1 MKFSNSIPSLK
12 IQIVSFLCFLFSAT
26 VFSQVLYQDP
36 VKMEIAEV
44 LNVQKEAWNNYDI
57 ATFMET
63 YWKSEELKF
72 YGSAG
77 VVKGW
82 QATLERYQ
90 KSYPTEEHF
99 GSLDFVINDISEI
112 NEDAYYVLGEYYL
125 TRTVGDT
132 NGIFMLVV
140 KRFEDGWKT
149 VADTSAKIE

>member
-1 MKFSNSIPSLK
+1 MKYSTTTSPLK
-12 IQIVSFLCFLFSAT
+12 IKIVSILCFLCTAT

-36 VKMEIAEV
+36 IKMEIAEV
-44 LNVQKEAWNNYDI
+44 LNSQKEAWNNYDI
-57 ATFMET
+57 ETFMET

-72 YGSAG
+72 YGSSG

-99 GSLDFVINDISEI
+99 GTLDFVINDISEI
-112 NEDAYYVLGEYYL
+112 NEDAYYVLGEYHL

-140 KRFEDGWKT
+140 KQFEEGWKI
-149 VADTSAKIE
+149 VADTSAKVK

>member
-1 MKFSNSIPSLK
+1 MKYSTAKPPLK
-12 IQIVSFLCFLFSAT
+12 IQVVSLLFFLFSAT
-26 VFSQVLYQDP
+26 IFSQVLYQDP

-57 ATFMET
+57 ETFMET

-72 YGSAG
+72 YGSSG

-90 KSYPTEEHF
+90 KSYPNEEHF
-99 GSLDFVINDISEI
+99 GTLDFVINDISEI

-140 KRFEDGWKT
+140 KRFEDGWKI
-149 VADTSAKIE
+149 VADTSAKVK